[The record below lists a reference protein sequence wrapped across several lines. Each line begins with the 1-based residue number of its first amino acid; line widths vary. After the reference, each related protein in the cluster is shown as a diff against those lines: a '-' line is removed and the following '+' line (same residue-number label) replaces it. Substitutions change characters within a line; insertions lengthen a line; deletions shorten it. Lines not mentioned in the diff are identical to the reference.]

1 MKAIILATSV
11 LFSTMAFA
19 APVTFEG
26 TVHKV
31 VPAKKEI
38 YVMSEGKKIELYF
51 TDKTE
56 LTSEGAAVEFST
68 LAKDKKVKVEADKV
82 GKRYTPLK
90 VEVLK

>member
-1 MKAIILATSV
+1 MKSIVLALSLLV
-11 LFSTMAFA
+11 STVALA

-51 TDKTE
+51 TETTE
-56 LTSEGAAVEFST
+56 LTTAGAKAEFAA
-68 LAKDKKVKVEADKV
+68 LAKDQKVKVEADKV

-90 VEVLK
+90 VEILK

>member
-1 MKAIILATSV
+1 MKSMILALGFLVS
-11 LFSTMAFA
+11 SAAMA

-56 LTSEGAAVEFST
+56 LSTAGAPAEFST
-68 LAKDKKVKVEADKV
+68 LAKDVKVKVEADKV

-90 VEVLK
+90 VEILK

>member
-1 MKAIILATSV
+1 MKSIV
-11 LFSTMAFA
+11 LTLSLLVSTAAFA

-26 TVHKV
+26 TVDKV

-56 LTSEGAAVEFST
+56 LTTAGTKTDFAT
-68 LAKDKKVKVEADKV
+68 LTKDQKVKVEADKV

-90 VEVLK
+90 VEILK